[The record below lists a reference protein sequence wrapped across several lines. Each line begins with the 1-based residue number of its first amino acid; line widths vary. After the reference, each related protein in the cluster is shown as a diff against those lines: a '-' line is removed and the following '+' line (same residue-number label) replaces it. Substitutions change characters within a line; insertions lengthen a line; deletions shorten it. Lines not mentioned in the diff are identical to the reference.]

1 MASSVGRT
9 VWPSAMVAVRR
20 TSRPALAAAGGLHR
34 LTRGTLCPTLLIH
47 PAAISA
53 LTHSF
58 MRTATT
64 LASLILAVA
73 VSSAVSAQ
81 SLLST
86 HGQILA
92 QTGAP
97 APGIATATFSAT
109 SSFDSAVTDLNGT
122 VLFRGKVDGGGSTLN
137 IDDRGYWIGR
147 GAGDLALMVRGG
159 TQEPSNTLAGV
170 LTNLTLSTGAQSTG
184 LGGSPRIA
192 PENDYVI
199 FGTSLWGPS
208 AGIIATGTAATTGRN
223 DSAIYWGVP
232 GNFQILARRGSTVPG
247 TAGAL
252 FDSGFGSIS
261 YQTTQLNGSG
271 IALFQSTLSGGD
283 VSGTTNN
290 FAWMYGNPSNL
301 AVMLRKGDLVSVP
314 GGDCAISAIGFGG
327 YMNALGQVLHDETLS
342 TTVGSAPATTA
353 TDKILMVYTPGV
365 GNQILVREGDAAPGT
380 VGAVFGAPNI
390 STCAFTITG
399 NTAFTCSLIGGDV
412 SGTTNDAGIW
422 YGGITAPLQMYIRKG
437 DALPG
442 ATQGETIS
450 VVYTSSLQC
459 NKNGQIATIFNVAGP
474 NVTTANDTLIMVGLP
489 GAFRTAAREG
499 DAVPGLAGYTITS
512 IVQGTSSPL
521 FNDRGQ
527 IVFGCTITDAT
538 ATSSGNA
545 YMGWDPDAGLQ
556 LISWFNDT
564 ITGPGGPFP
573 TPLGSGGVQFNN
585 GDGSPLSFNN
595 NGDVTYRVTYGNGQG
610 AIAKVRLGGFQ
621 ATPSSISTA
630 GGSQAW
636 TLDAGAVN
644 GTRLYALA
652 GTLSGTRP
660 GFTFGSSLIPLNND
674 AWFNLSLAAA
684 NGAVYANTVGL
695 LDAAGK
701 ATASFNYPPLASFAG
716 ATFHHAFVV
725 LDPVTGFASYVSQPA
740 ALKIY

>member
-1 MASSVGRT
+1 M
-9 VWPSAMVAVRR
+9 R
-20 TSRPALAAAGGLHR
+20 TSA
-34 LTRGTLCPTLLIH
+34 
-47 PAAISA
+47 
-53 LTHSF
+53 
-58 MRTATT
+58 T
-64 LASLILAVA
+64 LASIVLALA
-73 VSSAVSAQ
+73 VSSVVSAQ
-81 SLLST
+81 SILST
-86 HGQILA
+86 QGQILA
-92 QTGAP
+92 QTGGP
-97 APGIATATFSAT
+97 APGITGATYSAT
-109 SSFDSAVTDLNGT
+109 SSFDSSVTDLNGT

-137 IDDRGYWIGR
+137 TDDRGYWIGR
-147 GAGDLALMVRGG
+147 GAGDLTLMLRGG
-159 TQEPSNTLAGV
+159 TQEPSNTIPGA

-192 PENDYVI
+192 PEGGYVM

-208 AGIIATGTAATTGRN
+208 AGIIATGTAATGRN

-232 GNFQILARRGSTVPG
+232 GNFQILARRGSPVPG

-252 FDSGFGSIS
+252 YETAFGSIS

-271 IALFQSTLSGGD
+271 VALFQTTLLGGD
-283 VSGTTNN
+283 VVSTTNN

-301 AVMLRKGDLVSVP
+301 TVMLRKGDLVNVP
-314 GGDCAISAIGFGG
+314 GGTCAVSAIGFGG

-342 TTVGSAPATTA
+342 TTVGTAPATAA
-353 TDKILMVYTPGV
+353 TDKVLMVYTPGV

-390 STCAFTITG
+390 SSCAFTITG
-399 NTAFTCSLIGGDV
+399 NTAFTASLIGGDV

-422 YGGITAPLQMYIRKG
+422 YGGISTALQMYLRKG

-459 NKNGQIATIFNVAGP
+459 NKNGQIATIFNLAGP
-474 NVTTANDTLIMVGLP
+474 SVTTANDTLIMVGLP

-521 FNDRGQ
+521 LNDRGQ

-538 ATSSGNA
+538 ATNSGNA

-564 ITGPGGPFP
+564 ITGPAGPFP

-595 NGDVTYRVTYGNGQG
+595 NGDMTYRVNYGNGQG
-610 AIAKVRLGGFQ
+610 AITKVRLGGFQ

-630 GGSQAW
+630 GGTQSW
-636 TLDAGAVN
+636 SLDAGAVN
-644 GTRLYALA
+644 ASRLYAIA

-660 GFTFGSSLIPLNND
+660 GFTFGNSLIPLNND

-684 NGAVYANTVGL
+684 NGAVYANTVGT

-701 ATASFNYPPLASFAG
+701 ALASFNYPALSAFAG
-716 ATFHHAFVV
+716 ATFNHAFVV

-740 ALKIY
+740 AVKIY